1 MQETERRS
9 PRIANSYF
17 FVSHWRVKGRV
28 EEVFSVLKQ
37 AERLPLWW
45 PSVYLGVEENERGE
59 RDGIGRTLTLTT
71 KGWLPYTLIWKLR
84 VTGVTAPERLSISA
98 SGDLEGKG
106 TWMLAQDG
114 EYVNISYEWEVVA
127 NKPLLKL
134 LSPLLKPV
142 FALNHRWAMAQG
154 ETSLKLELQR
164 IKARSYEEALQVPP
178 PPGPEPEAR
187 AWAVLGSGLLL
198 SLGLLWLGLRTAQPG
213 QEI

>member
-1 MQETERRS
+1 MQETERKS

-17 FVSHWRVKGRV
+17 FVSHWRVKGRI
-28 EEVFSVLKQ
+28 EEVFGVLKQ

-59 RDGIGRTLTLTT
+59 RDGTGRTLTLST
-71 KGWLPYTLIWKLR
+71 KGWLPYTLSWQLR

-114 EYVNISYEWEVVA
+114 EFVNISYEWEVVA

-134 LSPLLKPV
+134 FSPLLKPV
-142 FALNHRWAMAQG
+142 FALNHRWAMARG

-164 IKARSYEEALQVPP
+164 MHAKSYEAALQVPP

-187 AWAVLGSGLLL
+187 AWAVLGGGVVLGV
-198 SLGLLWLGLRTAQPG
+198 GLLWLGLRAAQTG
-213 QEI
+213 SEA